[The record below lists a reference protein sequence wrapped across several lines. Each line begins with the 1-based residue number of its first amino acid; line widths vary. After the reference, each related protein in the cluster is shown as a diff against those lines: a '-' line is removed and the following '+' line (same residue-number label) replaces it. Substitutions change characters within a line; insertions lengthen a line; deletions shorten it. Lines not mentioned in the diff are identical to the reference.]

1 MDRVQDKQA
10 LRDKMKQ
17 IRSQV
22 PAASRELQSRAAS
35 LLAESEWLA
44 PLRKARGRELN
55 VCCYLSFGDEPD
67 TGYLLQS
74 CKAQGDRLIVPRLV
88 GRTMKLHLLEQHQEL
103 VPGLWGIPEP
113 PGDAEEWGSERYGG
127 IDAVIIPGLAFDR
140 WGGRIGFGAGY
151 YDRLIAQIRA
161 QEALSVRVHES
172 SNFPAELGAIALREQ
187 ILEERVPMEP
197 HDFRVDRIFTPDGIM
212 EINDA

>member
-1 MDRVQDKQA
+1 MNRVQDKQA
-10 LRDKMKQ
+10 LRDKMKS

-22 PAASRELQSRAAS
+22 PAASRELQSKAAC

-55 VCCYLSFGDEPD
+55 ICCYLSFGDEPD
-67 TGYLLQS
+67 TRYLLES
-74 CKAQGDRLIVPRLV
+74 CKARGDRLIVPRLA
-88 GRTMKLHLLEQHQEL
+88 GRTMKLHLLEKHQEL

-113 PGDAEEWGSERYGG
+113 PEAAEEWGSERYME
-127 IDAVIIPGLAFDR
+127 IDAIIIPGLAFDR

-151 YDRLIAQIRA
+151 YDRLISQVRDQAQLRA
-161 QEALSVRVHES
+161 ADPES
-172 SNFPAELGAIALREQ
+172 GNFPAELGAIALREQ
-187 ILEERVPMEP
+187 LLEDRVPMEP
-197 HDFRVDRIFTPDGIM
+197 HDFRVNKIFTPDGIL